1 MRKSKCLVI
10 AAVAMAGTMMISS
23 CEKMTINVLKMS
35 TELAE
40 KTMNNFE
47 YTDSEELGPVI
58 SQEIPTGFIKGIS
71 TMGAMQIVF
80 KQDTACTLK
89 VRGNEKSIEAYN
101 ISTEAGELSV
111 RQKNGKNNV
120 DKDTPRITLYVTAPS
135 LSELYTEGVGDVKF
149 EGDIAQKEGMTV
161 NISGVGNLDAE
172 GLTCESLE
180 MQINGMGDA
189 EFDQLK
195 CEGNVNMEVR
205 GTGNIEAKVECT
217 DLTMRISGAGTAVL
231 DVMCEYLRTFI
242 NGAGNLTLRGECYK
256 LICNGGKTSNINTEE
271 LEVSN

>member
-89 VRGNEKSIEAYN
+89 VRGNEKSIELEVLLTKDEFSKLLAFIKDN
-101 ISTEAGELSV
+101 ELPAF
-111 RQKNGKNNV
+111 
-120 DKDTPRITLYVTAPS
+120 TTA
-135 LSELYTEGVGDVKF
+135 
-149 EGDIAQKEGMTV
+149 
-161 NISGVGNLDAE
+161 
-172 GLTCESLE
+172 
-180 MQINGMGDA
+180 
-189 EFDQLK
+189 
-195 CEGNVNMEVR
+195 GNVSEVY
-205 GTGNIEAKVECT
+205 GLWTKNSHKKKIKAEAE
-217 DLTMRISGAGTAVL
+217 R
-231 DVMCEYLRTFI
+231 R
-242 NGAGNLTLRGECYK
+242 
-256 LICNGGKTSNINTEE
+256 
-271 LEVSN
+271 